1 MGFEGIVSK
10 RLDAPYRPDRLRTG
24 SRSRTRTARRCGERG
39 RVCGDSP
46 LTGLVASRAAAHDI
60 GMTSLP
66 LWWLTYRRDG
76 KLSGVVIMEAHA
88 LIDARMKASLKGL
101 ENGVAFAEGHRL
113 DDAASKALVLP
124 KQLGR
129 MLSVEEAKRL
139 LEEIEGK
146 RR

>member
-1 MGFEGIVSK
+1 
-10 RLDAPYRPDRLRTG
+10 
-24 SRSRTRTARRCGERG
+24 
-39 RVCGDSP
+39 
-46 LTGLVASRAAAHDI
+46 
-60 GMTSLP
+60 MTSLP